1 MYKGYLETKYG
12 IIEITAEEKYLT
24 GITIIKTIPGDSSI
38 NENKIVKEAK
48 KQLKEYF
55 DGKLDKFN
63 LPIYFDNSFKSRV
76 LKSLYETPTGDVLTY
91 KTLAEMNDSK
101 AHRAVGTAMATNKI
115 PIIIPCHRVIK
126 SDGSVGNYYYGSKM
140 KEDLLLLEAE
150 YLFLKKCTKVENFSK
165 NEQNMLISHPTLKKM
180 FDVMKPIKNYIHY
193 NTIFTCVISQIIYQ
207 QIGYKTAKKQEI
219 LFYKLCNY
227 EVTKEK
233 LMKMDDKEFK
243 KIGISGFRLKYIR
256 NTINSDID
264 FVKLSEYSDEK
275 IYEILT
281 SIKGIGTWTV
291 EMVLL
296 FGMSRS
302 HVISYK
308 DLIIINGLK
317 QLYKLEN
324 ISLSKFNE
332 IVSTFNGFESIVSIN
347 LWSYI
352 EKGYYKKH

>member
-1 MYKGYLETKYG
+1 MQIPFRAGFAASFSISLIWQPGCEEIKYG

-150 YLFLKKCTKVENFSK
+150 YSGKQRKKVCRK
-165 NEQNMLISHPTLKKM
+165 
-180 FDVMKPIKNYIHY
+180 
-193 NTIFTCVISQIIYQ
+193 
-207 QIGYKTAKKQEI
+207 
-219 LFYKLCNY
+219 
-227 EVTKEK
+227 
-233 LMKMDDKEFK
+233 
-243 KIGISGFRLKYIR
+243 
-256 NTINSDID
+256 
-264 FVKLSEYSDEK
+264 
-275 IYEILT
+275 
-281 SIKGIGTWTV
+281 
-291 EMVLL
+291 
-296 FGMSRS
+296 
-302 HVISYK
+302 
-308 DLIIINGLK
+308 
-317 QLYKLEN
+317 
-324 ISLSKFNE
+324 
-332 IVSTFNGFESIVSIN
+332 
-347 LWSYI
+347 
-352 EKGYYKKH
+352 

>member
-1 MYKGYLETKYG
+1 MYKGYLEIKYG

-165 NEQNMLISHPTLKKM
+165 NN
-180 FDVMKPIKNYIHY
+180 IHY
-193 NTIFTCVISQIIYQ
+193 NTIFSCVISQIIYQ
-207 QIGYKTAKKQEI
+207 QIAYKTAKKQEI

-264 FVKLSEYSDEK
+264 FEKLSEYSDEK

-317 QLYKLEN
+317 QLYK
-324 ISLSKFNE
+324 
-332 IVSTFNGFESIVSIN
+332 
-347 LWSYI
+347 
-352 EKGYYKKH
+352 